1 VTGKREEAIQRLRVL
16 LGAVDDLEQCL
27 SSTKATYRQALDL
40 LEAGVDVETA
50 LHEAG
55 AAATRQTLTDTLD
68 QFEQHRH
75 LSRLTLIDAGIEEG
89 MTINGVSRTWGI
101 SRQLSSRYVKEIR
114 GQN

>member
-1 VTGKREEAIQRLRVL
+1 VTTKRDEAIRRLDVL
-16 LGAVDDLEQCL
+16 LGAVDDLERCL
-27 SSTKATYRQALDL
+27 ASTKATYGKALAL

-55 AAATRQTLTDTLD
+55 AAVTRQTLTDMLD

-89 MTINGVSRTWGI
+89 MTINGISRTWGI
-101 SRQLSSRYVKEIR
+101 SRQLSSRYAKEIR
-114 GQN
+114 GES

>member
-1 VTGKREEAIQRLRVL
+1 VTGKRDEAIRRLDAL
-16 LGAVDDLEQCL
+16 LGAVDDLERCL
-27 SSTKATYRQALDL
+27 ASTKATYRKALAL

-55 AAATRQTLTDTLD
+55 AAVTRQTLTDVLD

-89 MTINGVSRTWGI
+89 MTINGISRTWGI
-101 SRQLSSRYVKEIR
+101 SRQLSSRYAKEIR
-114 GQN
+114 GES